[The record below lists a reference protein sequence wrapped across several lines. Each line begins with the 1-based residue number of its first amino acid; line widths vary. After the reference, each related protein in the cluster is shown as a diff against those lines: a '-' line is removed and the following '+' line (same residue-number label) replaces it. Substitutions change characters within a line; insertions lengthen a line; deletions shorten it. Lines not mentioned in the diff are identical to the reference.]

1 MMNPHDVTPSHHNPS
16 DMPLVYASGMALGLC
31 LYACVVRDAGH
42 ASMAAVVVAA
52 ATETTAAAVLSMNAA
67 EDITTEW

>member
-1 MMNPHDVTPSHHNPS
+1 MTSPS

-52 ATETTAAAVLSMNAA
+52 ATETTAAAAVLSMNAA
-67 EDITTEW
+67 EDITTE